1 MAARQ
6 AKLKYPFAQYTV
18 YANRI
23 GTGIP
28 EKEIRKEYTRL
39 RDILRK
45 RIETINKSEFAGQ
58 GIAGQF
64 PDGLPKLSE
73 MRPED
78 LPYVLQQFATAIN
91 SSSGSLKGLRHRRR
105 ETIKSLQE
113 RGYTHIDK
121 TNISSFARFMEE
133 ARERGLEKVYGSDT
147 IATLYDTTIAIGIS
161 PDEVMKDFAWWVD
174 YVENIEEVSFKLRKR
189 GEDVT
194 AESIRKELENVT
206 VESIGEELG

>member
-6 AKLKYPFAQYTV
+6 ASLKYPFAQYTV

-23 GTGIP
+23 GRGIP

-78 LPYVLQQFATAIN
+78 LPYVLQQFATAIRSN
-91 SSSGSLKGLRHRRR
+91 SGSLKGLRKRRKDTL
-105 ETIKSLQE
+105 ESLHE
-113 RGYTHIDK
+113 SGYT
-121 TNISSFARFMEE
+121 NINEENIASFARFMEE

-161 PDEVMKDFAWWVD
+161 PDEVMKDFTWWVD
-174 YVENIEEVSFKLRKR
+174 NVEDLEEVSFKLRER

-194 AESIRKELENVT
+194 ADRIRKELGV
-206 VESIGEELG
+206 

>member
-1 MAARQ
+1 MATRQ
-6 AKLKYPFAQYTV
+6 ASLKYPFAQYTV

-39 RDILRK
+39 RDILQK
-45 RIETINKSEFAGQ
+45 RIKTIQKSEFAGQ

-64 PDGLPKLSE
+64 PQGLPKLAE
-73 MRPED
+73 IRPED
-78 LPYVLQQFATAIN
+78 LPYLLQQAATAIN
-91 SSSGSLKGLRHRRR
+91 SSAGSLKGLRHRRS

-113 RGYTHIDK
+113 RGYTNIDE

-147 IATLYDTTIAIGIS
+147 IATLYDTTIAIGVS
-161 PDEVMKDFAWWVD
+161 PDEVMQDFTWWVD
-174 YVENIEEVSFKLRKR
+174 NVEDIEEVSYKLRKR
-189 GEDVT
+189 GENVT
-194 AESIRKELENVT
+194 AEAIREELER
-206 VESIGEELG
+206 

>member
-1 MAARQ
+1 MGTRQ
-6 AKLKYPFAQYTV
+6 ASLKYPFAQYTV

-39 RDILRK
+39 RDILQK
-45 RIETINKSEFAGQ
+45 RIKTIQKSEFAGQ

-64 PDGLPKLSE
+64 PQGLPKLAE
-73 MRPED
+73 IRPED
-78 LPYVLQQFATAIN
+78 LPYLLQQAATAIN
-91 SSSGSLKGLRHRRR
+91 SSAGSLKGLRHRRS

-113 RGYTHIDK
+113 RGYTNIDE

-133 ARERGLEKVYGSDT
+133 ARERGLDKIYGSDT

-161 PDEVMKDFAWWVD
+161 PDDVMKDFTWWVD
-174 YVENIEEVSFKLRKR
+174 NVEDIEEVSNKLRKR

-194 AESIRKELENVT
+194 AENIRKELE
-206 VESIGEELG
+206 L

>member
-6 AKLKYPFAQYTV
+6 ASLKYPFAQYTV

-23 GTGIP
+23 GKGIP

-64 PDGLPKLSE
+64 LHGLPKLSE
-73 MRPED
+73 TPPED
-78 LPYVLQQFATAIN
+78 LPYILQQFATAIRSN
-91 SSSGSLKGLRHRRR
+91 SGSLKGLRKRRKDTL
-105 ETIKSLQE
+105 ESLQE
-113 RGYTHIDK
+113 SGYR
-121 TNISSFARFMEE
+121 NINEENIASFMRFMEE
-133 ARERGLEKVYGSDT
+133 ARERGIAKVYGSDS
-147 IATLYDTTIAIGIS
+147 IARLYDETIDIGID
-161 PDEVMKDFAWWVD
+161 PDDVLKDFSWWE
-174 YVENIEEVSFKLRKR
+174 ENIDAVEDAAARLSER

-194 AESIRKELENVT
+194 AENIRKELEM
-206 VESIGEELG
+206 

>member
-1 MAARQ
+1 MAVREAS
-6 AKLKYPFAQYTV
+6 LKYEFRQYTV

-23 GTGIP
+23 GAGIP

-73 MRPED
+73 ISPAD
-78 LPYVLQQFATAIN
+78 LPYVLQQFATAIRSN
-91 SSSGSLKGLRHRRR
+91 SGSLKGLRKRRKDTL
-105 ETIKSLQE
+105 ESLHE
-113 RGYTHIDK
+113 SGYT
-121 TNISSFARFMEE
+121 NINEENIASFARFVEE
-133 ARERGLEKVYGSDT
+133 ARERGLAKVYGSDN
-147 IATLYDTTIAIGIS
+147 IATMFDETVALGID
-161 PDEVMKDFAWWVD
+161 PDDVLKDFDWWK
-174 YVENIEEVSFKLRKR
+174 ENIDAAEDAAAKLRGR

-194 AESIRKELENVT
+194 AEKIRKELEN
-206 VESIGEELG
+206 IGKELEL